1 MRLLVTGATGF
12 IGKHLTEALLLNG
25 NEVVCVTR
33 KKISDGEF
41 SKPVEN
47 IICDLR
53 EIETIDD
60 QMQGIDVVIH
70 AAAQLGHY
78 GIPYEYYYKVNY
90 LATLKLAELAIK
102 HRVKQFIFCSAPFV
116 TGLEGRN
123 VSEDAPYHPTNPY
136 SETKMLAEQ
145 AVIQRCKNMMPY
157 TILRPCFVYGAGDV
171 RRTALYRSIKKKR
184 FVLTTNGKA
193 YLHPTYVSD
202 IVDGF
207 LLSVLNE
214 NAYNEIFNLG
224 AEQDCT
230 VKEYLEC
237 IAKYTGSSLI
247 HMNIGY
253 TMSVCLANVIDGISK
268 VMFKKA
274 GFVNKGRIDFL
285 AKDHSCD
292 ISKARRVLGY
302 APQINLE
309 TGIRRSVEWAKEN
322 GYL

>member
-102 HRVKQFIFCSAPFV
+102 HRVKQFI
-116 TGLEGRN
+116 
-123 VSEDAPYHPTNPY
+123 
-136 SETKMLAEQ
+136 
-145 AVIQRCKNMMPY
+145 
-157 TILRPCFVYGAGDV
+157 
-171 RRTALYRSIKKKR
+171 
-184 FVLTTNGKA
+184 
-193 YLHPTYVSD
+193 
-202 IVDGF
+202 
-207 LLSVLNE
+207 
-214 NAYNEIFNLG
+214 
-224 AEQDCT
+224 
-230 VKEYLEC
+230 
-237 IAKYTGSSLI
+237 
-247 HMNIGY
+247 
-253 TMSVCLANVIDGISK
+253 
-268 VMFKKA
+268 
-274 GFVNKGRIDFL
+274 
-285 AKDHSCD
+285 
-292 ISKARRVLGY
+292 
-302 APQINLE
+302 
-309 TGIRRSVEWAKEN
+309 
-322 GYL
+322 